1 MRKST
6 TVPLLTLTLLGGA
19 GCAPT
24 APPSTAPE
32 ILLVGVL
39 HQIPDSLAC
48 NWKRAYDKVLRYA
61 PDAIAVEHAP
71 PTDTLS
77 MAHYFGEDYATYRD
91 SVMLAWEGRVLSV
104 EELNVLRNAPPA
116 AADSTARWVH
126 RWRYAALALD
136 VGNRDQASYQL
147 RNADV
152 HALVDT
158 SSAFGR
164 AFVKRHARLLDGMH
178 NTEFGNLVHPLAAAL
193 GIERLHPTDER
204 RYNAAQ
210 SLAYQAF
217 AEKLDSA
224 QQRTLEG
231 AWAASN
237 AAEAEATQRCTV
249 LDLVNTHAWI
259 AHSDSMQTKV
269 LGSWSDVDYA
279 AFVQAW
285 ETRNTSIADRIIAA
299 AEEDRAQRIAM
310 FYGYM
315 HVAPVKR
322 ALEAK
327 GYRVKVLEDLE

>member
-1 MRKST
+1 M
-6 TVPLLTLTLLGGA
+6 
-19 GCAPT
+19 
-24 APPSTAPE
+24 
-32 ILLVGVL
+32 L

-48 NWKRAYDKVLRYA
+48 NWKSAYEKVFRYA
-61 PDAIAVEHAP
+61 PDAIAVEHPAP
-71 PTDTLS
+71 ADTLS
-77 MAHYFGEDYATYRD
+77 MAHYFGADHATYRD
-91 SVMLAWEGRVLSV
+91 SVMVAWEGRVLTL
-104 EELNVLRNAPPA
+104 EELDALRDAPPA
-116 AADSTARWVH
+116 GADSTAHWLH
-126 RWRYAALALD
+126 KWRYAALALD

-152 HALVDT
+152 NTLVDT
-158 SSAFGR
+158 STAFGR
-164 AFVKRHARLLDGMH
+164 AFVNRHARLLAGMS

-193 GIERLHPTDER
+193 GIERLHLTDER

-231 AWAASN
+231 AWAAFN
-237 AAEAEATQRCTV
+237 AAEAEATQRCAV
-249 LDLVNTHAWI
+249 LERVNTHAWI
-259 AHSDSMQTKV
+259 AHGDSLQTKV
-269 LGSWSDVDYA
+269 LAAWGDPDYT
-279 AFVQAW
+279 AFVRAW
-285 ETRNTSIADRIIAA
+285 EARNASIADRIIAA
-299 AEEDRAQRIAM
+299 AEEDQAQRIAV

>member
-1 MRKST
+1 MRSAT
-6 TVPLLTLTLLGGA
+6 IFSLLALALLGVV
-19 GCAPT
+19 GCDSSV
-24 APPSTAPE
+24 PPSTSPE
-32 ILLVGVL
+32 ILLVGVV
-39 HQIPDSLAC
+39 HQLPDSEAC
-48 NWKRAYDKVLRYA
+48 NWKSTYDKVLRYA

-71 PTDTLS
+71 PADTLS
-77 MAHYFGEDYATYRD
+77 MAHYFGVDYATYRD
-91 SVMLAWEGRVLSV
+91 SVMLAWEGRVLSLD
-104 EELNVLRNAPPA
+104 ELNALRNTPPA
-116 AADSTARWVH
+116 GADSTARWVH

-158 SSAFGR
+158 STAFGR
-164 AFVKRHARLLDGMH
+164 TFVKRHARLLDGMH

-224 QQRTLEG
+224 QRRTLEG

-237 AAEAEATQRCTV
+237 AAEAEAIQRCEV
-249 LDLVNTHAWI
+249 LDVVNTHAWI

-299 AEEDRAQRIAM
+299 AEEDEAQRIAV

-327 GYRVKVLEDLE
+327 GYRVKVLEDLQ